1 MRLRKGAMAAVVM
14 STAVFTAL
22 APRPWPPPGHSR
34 RHALVN
40 QQDPHDHHP
49 PCPLHSGRDSGTV
62 TVLCTG
68 GCYQ

>member
-1 MRLRKGAMAAVVM
+1 MRLRQRAIAAVFM

-22 APRPWPPPGHSR
+22 APQAMAAPMPWETSKTPT
-34 RHALVN
+34 
-40 QQDPHDHHP
+40 HHVP
-49 PCPLHSGRDSGTV
+49 STAASDSGKV

>member
-1 MRLRKGAMAAVVM
+1 MRLRKRAIAALFM

-22 APRPWPPPGHSR
+22 APQAMAAPMPWETSKAPTTITHHVPSAAPGS
-34 RHALVN
+34 
-40 QQDPHDHHP
+40 
-49 PCPLHSGRDSGTV
+49 SGTV